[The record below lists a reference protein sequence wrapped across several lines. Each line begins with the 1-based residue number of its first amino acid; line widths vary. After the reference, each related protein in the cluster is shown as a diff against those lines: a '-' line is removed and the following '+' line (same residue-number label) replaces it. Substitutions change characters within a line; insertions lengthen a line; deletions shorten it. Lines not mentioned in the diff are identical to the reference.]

1 MRFELP
7 TNNARID
14 SQALT
19 CWAPVRVLVRFY
31 PPAYWLRAYQSRRGS
46 AKKHAYNKLRA
57 WRGRALRCAVEV
69 GRLGGFGYGLEAG
82 KTPTARC
89 VVLRLMAV
97 GQGGMAPT
105 IDTVLNR
112 LQALDSAWPPVKD
125 FGRFAYA
132 AVPCEVKPQ
141 PLRLLP
147 ASINPS
153 DWTKAALAEYARRNG
168 YSLEGVK

>member
-1 MRFELP
+1 MP
-7 TNNARID
+7 NNAHIHSR
-14 SQALT
+14 ALT
-19 CWAPVRVLVRFY
+19 CWEPVRVFVRFY
-31 PPAYWLRAYQSRRGS
+31 PPAYWLGAYQSRRGS
-46 AKKHAYNKLRA
+46 AKKQAYNKLRA
-57 WRGRALRCAVEV
+57 WRDRALRCAVEV
-69 GRLGGFGYGLEAG
+69 GRLGGFGYGLEAS
-82 KTPTARC
+82 KTPTACC

-105 IDTVLNR
+105 IGRVLDR
-112 LQALDSAWPPVKD
+112 LQALDVMWPPVKD
-125 FGRFAYA
+125 FGQFAYA

-153 DWTKAALAEYARRNG
+153 DWTKEALEEFAKRNG